1 MRECAVCVNQSVHI
15 SIHFWYAPVIH
26 RLLKLVHYRGGVL
39 ALYTCIKTFLYFT
52 HSNSTGVSPRF
63 WRTARCF
70 IHTKAIYLLFWIA
83 SYRFY
88 FILFFKCT
96 ADRRLCV
103 FIISLRF
110 HLVYMQIGHNTPA
123 RTSRTQHAS
132 PRVSTL
138 DTIVLSRFSAY
149 ILCVFVNI
157 HCLTKYNI
165 ISNVSL

>member
-1 MRECAVCVNQSVHI
+1 MV
-15 SIHFWYAPVIH
+15 
-26 RLLKLVHYRGGVL
+26 
-39 ALYTCIKTFLYFT
+39 LYTCIKTFLYFI
-52 HSNSTGVSPRF
+52 HSNSIGVSPLF
-63 WRTARCF
+63 GAARCF

-83 SYRFY
+83 SYRFI
-88 FILFFKCT
+88 FIFFKCA
-96 ADRRLCV
+96 ADRRPCI

-110 HLVYMQIGHNTPA
+110 HLVYMQIGRNTPA
-123 RTSRTQHAS
+123 RTRRTQHAS

-165 ISNVSL
+165 ISNGSL